1 MTLTAMEREVEYQRE
16 MEESIARDTREERD
30 ERIRENFALGQIM
43 ELGREC
49 RQFWESKVGRFILDR
64 ATNDSEAAKRDLV
77 AVKRA
82 NYSNSFEYEAAI
94 TEMQQRA
101 FIPELVWNW
110 LNEAIRAA
118 YEAEQLITEKEE
130 VEDEY

>member
-1 MTLTAMEREVEYQRE
+1 MNTAHERELKYQQE
-16 MEESIARDTREERD
+16 LEESIAREEREERD
-30 ERIRENFALGQIM
+30 ERIKTNFALGQTI

-49 RQFWESKVGRFILDR
+49 RQFWESDVGRFILDR
-64 ATNDSEAAKRDLV
+64 ATKDSEAAKHDLV
-77 AVKRA
+77 AIKRA

-118 YEAEQLITEKEE
+118 HEADQLVTEREE
-130 VEDEY
+130 ENEY